1 MSDFLY
7 QKYKGGKLGEQVRS
21 FLSELSKNESTPMRL
36 QTPEEVRANSSIINW
51 MQERGKAYKV
61 DNITIPGKESDIPIR
76 IYSPKGKGPYPVLVY
91 FHGGGWVFGSLDE
104 ADHICSS
111 FSNETPAIVVSV
123 DYRLSPENKYPC
135 AIEDAYAS
143 ILWIEKEIA
152 KYNGDP
158 KLIVL
163 AGESAGANIATVVCQ
178 MIRDIGG
185 PQICYQLLICPWVD
199 LVNFDTDSY
208 KLFGEGIW
216 LSKSSIEYY
225 RDQYIQSGEQAKE
238 YYVSPL
244 LSDNLRDL
252 PPAHIITAEFD
263 VLRDEGEAY
272 AKRLLEAGDSVTF
285 KQYDGM
291 IHSFI
296 VLNKVIDKA
305 NEAID
310 DCISMLKKN
319 LKSIPHNQYR
329 SV

>member
-1 MSDFLY
+1 MDDFLY
-7 QKYKGGKLGEQVRS
+7 ENYKDGKLDEQVRS
-21 FLSELSKNESTPMRL
+21 LLSELSKTESIPMRL
-36 QTPEEVRANSSIINW
+36 QKPEEVRANSSIINW
-51 MQERGKAYKV
+51 MKERGKPFKV
-61 DNITIPGKESDIPIR
+61 DNITIPGKESNIPIR
-76 IYSPKGKGPYPVLVY
+76 IYSPSGKGPFPVLVY

-111 FSNETPAIVVSV
+111 FSNEIPAIVVSV
-123 DYRLSPENKYPC
+123 DYRLSPENKFPC

-143 ILWIEKEIA
+143 ILWIEKEIS

-158 KLIVL
+158 NIIGV

-178 MIRDIGG
+178 MLRDVNG

-199 LVNFDTDSY
+199 LVHFDTNSY
-208 KLFGEGIW
+208 RLFGEGIW
-216 LSKSSIEYY
+216 LSKTSIEYY
-225 RDQYIQSGEQAKE
+225 RDQYLQNVEQAKE
-238 YYVSPL
+238 YHVSPL
-244 LSDNLRDL
+244 VADNLQNL

-272 AKRLLEAGDSVTF
+272 AKGLLEAGNNITY
-285 KQYDGM
+285 KRYGGM

-319 LKSIPHNQYR
+319 LRCNLQNQ
-329 SV
+329 